1 MATIEY
7 SLSSKKDKTTGKQEI
22 LVRFFHGRFNQR
34 GKTNL
39 YGHSDDWDQGRQR
52 FVIPKVRMMT
62 EEKRKEIQ
70 ELQNL
75 NSELDAISRYLL
87 DAFVFLFLN
96 NQHASFK
103 RNLKPYVSMISFL
116 YQLFLANH

>member
-39 YGHSDDWDQGRQR
+39 YGHSDDWDQDRQR
-52 FVIPKVRMMT
+52 FVIPKGDPGAPELELRVGRDIQIPARCLCRSGI
-62 EEKRKEIQ
+62 RKGSPTQQMGSGEV
-70 ELQNL
+70 
-75 NSELDAISRYLL
+75 A
-87 DAFVFLFLN
+87 
-96 NQHASFK
+96 
-103 RNLKPYVSMISFL
+103 
-116 YQLFLANH
+116 